1 MNVRTLCL
9 GILFFGDATG
19 YEIKKKVEKGMFSH
33 FIEASYGSIYPALS
47 TLTEEGFLTCEE
59 KAQEGR
65 PGKKIYS
72 ITAEGRDT
80 LRAALGTTQVTDV
93 FKSEYLFFSLLSDL
107 VSEQDIH
114 SFYEKRLE
122 YLRNELREI
131 EDVLSSSDH
140 EGSRFVAG
148 YGKAVVKAGLTY
160 LEENSP
166 VSSRPPKQAAE

>member
-9 GILFFGDATG
+9 GILYFGDATG

-47 TLTEEGFLTCEE
+47 AMSEDGFLTCREE
-59 KAQEGR
+59 AQEGR

-72 ITAEGRDT
+72 ITDEGKE
-80 LRAALGTTQVTDV
+80 ALTQALNTTQVTDV
-93 FKSEYLFFSLLSDL
+93 FKSEYLFLSLLSDL
-107 VSEQDIH
+107 VNERDTN

-131 EDVLSSSDH
+131 EEVLSSSDH
-140 EGSRFVAG
+140 AGSRFVAG

-160 LEENSP
+160 LEENKPISTR
-166 VSSRPPKQAAE
+166 SPKQAAE